1 MLLKK
6 EILIP
11 DNVTIENLNNF
22 LTLKG
27 PLGYVILKKKSYIT
41 VSYDKISKKIL
52 LTYKKNNIS
61 KKIESFEKNFYD
73 FNIQLNRSLKSVSFN
88 FFLQLKLVGIG
99 YRFISFTDNVLT
111 LRVGFCNII
120 EFKIPTNVKV
130 ILQNAT
136 LITLYSNDLLC
147 LKQVSTSLKK
157 VRFLDNYK
165 GKGILYL
172 NENPSLKESNKKQL

>member
-1 MLLKK
+1 
-6 EILIP
+6 
-11 DNVTIENLNNF
+11 
-22 LTLKG
+22 
-27 PLGYVILKKKSYIT
+27 
-41 VSYDKISKKIL
+41 
-52 LTYKKNNIS
+52 
-61 KKIESFEKNFYD
+61 
-73 FNIQLNRSLKSVSFN
+73 
-88 FFLQLKLVGIG
+88 
-99 YRFISFTDNVLT
+99 VLT